1 MTRKIAFLFIL
12 LFTINMVFS
21 QESTASKNVSTFS
34 IEAPQLNCSKKIWL
48 YLPNEYATSKKNIL

>member
-1 MTRKIAFLFIL
+1 
-12 LFTINMVFS
+12 MVFS